1 MCFSATLAR
10 CSMPGHGLL
19 VRYVCVP
26 QRQPQGLSLIR
37 QLVRRN
43 NVVLEPNS
51 TETKL
56 WNDFS
61 TGSHYN
67 QAINRDT
74 EVFLLTLAYR
84 NLLKKQCRRRLTID
98 VDDDFVN
105 ILQVP
110 TMQAVSIRL
119 FRSRPID
126 KPKMYPRLHRA
137 ALTVI

>member
-1 MCFSATLAR
+1 MFVSSPKAATRLNLAR
-10 CSMPGHGLL
+10 QS
-19 VRYVCVP
+19 VR
-26 QRQPQGLSLIR
+26 Q
-37 QLVRRN
+37 N

-61 TGSHYN
+61 TGNHYN
-67 QAINRDT
+67 QAIYRDT

-126 KPKMYPRLHRA
+126 KPKMCSRLRRA
-137 ALTVI
+137 TLTVI